1 MLSIPEGDELLVF
14 TQAAMGKTQNFF
26 PLGTSNEAA
35 NVNGINYHFDT
46 QIKACTN
53 EDPESNF
60 QGFGL

>member
-1 MLSIPEGDELLVF
+1 MLVF

-26 PLGTSNEAA
+26 PFGTSNETV
-35 NVNGINYHFDT
+35 NINGINYHFDT